1 MIILGIDPGLARCG
15 WALMEVNDDD
25 PTARPEYVDSGVW
38 QTPRHQGQSLWK
50 RAQELYV
57 LIDHAFW
64 EWHKASTLP
73 GRAAVEAALW
83 TRGSSG
89 ETVSL
94 ARGVLA
100 GCLMENTVR
109 DVIDIS
115 PAEVKR
121 RATGSGKA
129 EKEEV
134 RKQMEFL
141 LGWKFRTIHYD
152 ESDAVAVGYAAWQQN
167 IAGFNEALAK

>member
-1 MIILGIDPGLARCG
+1 MIILGVDPGLTRCG
-15 WALMEVNDDD
+15 WALMEYNGDD
-25 PTARPEYVDSGVW
+25 PTARPDYVDSGVW
-38 QTPRHQGQSLWK
+38 QTSHTKGESLWK
-50 RAQELYV
+50 QAQELYV
-57 LIDHAFW
+57 LIDHTFW
-64 EWHKASTLP
+64 NWHKASTLP

-89 ETVSL
+89 ERISL

-115 PAEVKR
+115 PAEIKR

-129 EKEEV
+129 EKQEV
-134 RKQMEFL
+134 REQMEQL
-141 LGWKFRTIHYD
+141 LDWKFRTVHFD
-152 ESDAVAVGYAAWQQN
+152 ESDAVAVAYAAWQQN
-167 IAGFNEALAK
+167 LAGFNESVL